1 MYRILYK
8 LQTIFKNRTA
18 VNTNIFKKESKE
30 SNYDLANRTCY
41 IWKTFWRVCFSN
53 FWREILI
60 KKKQTGFT
68 TQCPV
73 YNRLYSHLQLRKKK
87 IGFQEGF
94 FVKTIV
100 CTIVG
105 VSCLSYKW
113 CIGSTECQPYEF
125 VSCLNQS
132 ALIKYIICH
141 IFTESWLASLLA
153 STGITSANH

>member
-60 KKKQTGFT
+60 KKNWFFNTVP
-68 TQCPV
+68 C
-73 YNRLYSHLQLRKKK
+73 LQQIILSSTAAEKK
-87 IGFQEGF
+87 IGFKEGF
-94 FVKTIV
+94 SVKTIV

-105 VSCLSYKW
+105 VSCLSYEW
-113 CIGSTECQPYEF
+113 CIRSTECQPYEF

-153 STGITSANH
+153 ITGITSANH